1 MKLSIKLVIATF
13 GLALFLVYLR
23 LEPMGDDAM
32 QQASN
37 APNLTTV
44 EIGQVWVLESDDP
57 FNPESREYVIL
68 DTLSGWVKYC
78 KVKYV
83 ERPDRDEFS
92 MTAKQETIARI
103 MRLKQSSRIDS
114 IYNNLPKYRMQIDSI
129 GRVRLIPN
137 P

>member
-1 MKLSIKLVIATF
+1 MKLSIKLVIVTF

-57 FNPESREYVIL
+57 FNPENREYVIL

-78 KVKYV
+78 KVKYAD
-83 ERPDRDEFS
+83 RPNRDDFA
-92 MTAKQETIARI
+92 MTAKKETIIGI
-103 MRLKQSSRIDS
+103 MNLKDKQRKEHSGK
-114 IYNNLPKYRMQIDSI
+114 N
-129 GRVRLIPN
+129 
-137 P
+137 